1 MSLNLKKRKI
11 KPREVHAKGPTAEG
25 LRMMTPRFAMQ
36 ALQREIMISAWV
48 KIVVPVG
55 EETVL
60 WK

>member
-1 MSLNLKKRKI
+1 M

-48 KIVVPVG
+48 KIVVPFLHRAFLRV
-55 EETVL
+55 
-60 WK
+60 

>member
-1 MSLNLKKRKI
+1 M

-48 KIVVPVG
+48 KIVVPFLHGGFFRVC
-55 EETVL
+55 VVRL
-60 WK
+60 